1 MLSQRRYFLIP
12 VVVFLSTNLISAS
25 FLGIADEY
33 SAFAFGPVTMEN
45 SDAGGRIAGMGNVT
59 LNSYGMGKYATPS
72 QYSLVSY
79 GSVKCTNGSVS
90 NGGIYSGNNTELY
103 SAVVHGDIATKNN
116 LLQQT
121 GGTYDGSFITGG
133 TATVEAYLNTKVIN
147 RDPGTCPVNFP
158 AEEQRLVSQSRT
170 LAASHINGTI
180 QKDGYGSIIF
190 NGSADVNFFSINS
203 NDLLSAHTLDF
214 RLPLNAIAIVNIAGV
229 TVTFASKSIYCNAPE
244 DILFNFSECLTLD
257 VNSIG
262 IRGSILAP
270 GANVSFNYGYIDG
283 T

>member
-180 QKDGYGSIIF
+180 Q
-190 NGSADVNFFSINS
+190 
-203 NDLLSAHTLDF
+203 
-214 RLPLNAIAIVNIAGV
+214 
-229 TVTFASKSIYCNAPE
+229 
-244 DILFNFSECLTLD
+244 
-257 VNSIG
+257 
-262 IRGSILAP
+262 
-270 GANVSFNYGYIDG
+270 
-283 T
+283 